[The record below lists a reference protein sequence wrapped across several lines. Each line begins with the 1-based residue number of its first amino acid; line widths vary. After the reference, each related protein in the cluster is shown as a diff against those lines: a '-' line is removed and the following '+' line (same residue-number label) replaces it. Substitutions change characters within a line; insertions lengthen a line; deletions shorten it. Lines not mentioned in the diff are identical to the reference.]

1 MTRQD
6 AEQRLQQLLQG
17 DAAAFFAAGLD
28 LLRAD
33 RPEMLWPAAR
43 AAGERHRS
51 NYQIQQLLGLA
62 ARALGESGQALAAFA
77 RAAALAPTDPLI
89 AHSHARAAL
98 EAGVDATGLFDRAMQ
113 LAPGDGAVLQGRA
126 AAFHAQ
132 GRTAE
137 AIDQLTA
144 IVGQNPL
151 WTDGHRTLAHLRGQQ
166 GLDPASAIEAAIA
179 DYPGQSELRQLLIAI
194 RLEAR
199 DTEGAAAAVAA
210 AEGRFGEAPWLGP
223 LAAHVASEAGEI
235 DRADAYYARHAP
247 AGIDEVASLA
257 RHLIRAGRP
266 EAAETAM
273 TPWAGRDPAH
283 LLWPYRAL
291 AWRMLA
297 DPRGAW
303 LEGDPRLVGV
313 YDLADEI
320 DDLPALAAHL
330 RHLHVARDAPLD
342 QSVRGGTQTDGHL
355 LIRDE
360 APIRALRALIL
371 QTVRRHIAQL
381 PSPADEHPT
390 LIHRRDPVRIAG
402 SWSVRLRGEG
412 FHTDHVHSQGWISS
426 ALYIALPD
434 AAPSDDPARRHAGW
448 LSLGECRELVPG
460 LTPVRLVEPRPGRL
474 VLFPSTM
481 WHGTRAF
488 SAGERL
494 TVAFDI
500 ARPGQGIS

>member
-6 AEQRLQQLLQG
+6 AEQRLQQLSQG

-28 LLRAD
+28 LLKAD
-33 RPEMLWPAAR
+33 QPEMLMSASR
-43 AAGERHRS
+43 AAAVRHGS
-51 NYQIQQLLGLA
+51 NYHIQQLLGLA

-98 EAGVDATGLFDRAMQ
+98 EAGVDATRLFDRAIQ

-126 AAFHAQ
+126 AAFHAE

-144 IVGQNPL
+144 VVGRNPL

-166 GLDPASAIEAAIA
+166 GLDPACAIEAAIA
-179 DYPGQSELRQLLIAI
+179 ECPGQPELRQLLIAI
-194 RLEAR
+194 RLEGR
-199 DTEGAAAAVAA
+199 DHDRAAAAVSAA
-210 AEGRFGEAPWLGP
+210 TARFGDAAWLFP

-235 DRADAYYARHAP
+235 DRADAYYARREP
-247 AGIDEVASLA
+247 TSIDDVASLA

-266 EAAETAM
+266 AAAETAM
-273 TPWAGRDPAH
+273 IPWAGRDPAH
-283 LLWPYRAL
+283 LLWSYRAL

-297 DPRGAW
+297 DQRGAW

-313 YDLADEI
+313 YDLADQI

-330 RHLHVARDAPLD
+330 RRLHVARDAPLD
-342 QSVRGGTQTDGHL
+342 QSVRGGTQTDGNL

-371 QTVRRHIAQL
+371 QTVRKHIAQL
-381 PSPADEHPT
+381 PSPADGHPT
-390 LIHRRDPVRIAG
+390 LIRRRDPVRIAG

-426 ALYIALPD
+426 ALYVALPE
-434 AAPSDDPARRHAGW
+434 AVPSDDPGRRHAGW

-460 LTPVRLVEPRPGRL
+460 LTPFRLVEPQPGRL

-500 ARPGQGIS
+500 ARPAQGTS